1 MKICST
7 GKSFAHA
14 QSTLQPIMQPCH
26 SLPPHQQ
33 QQRRRRRRR
42 HVRVTHLSSSRRSSR
57 LCSMLRSSASV
68 SAASV
73 AACQS
78 SEPIGIV
85 SVAEPPCAAEVGGE
99 DCRTV
104 ETVSPVPVQ
113 MWEG

>member
-1 MKICST
+1 
-7 GKSFAHA
+7 
-14 QSTLQPIMQPCH
+14 
-26 SLPPHQQ
+26 
-33 QQRRRRRRR
+33 
-42 HVRVTHLSSSRRSSR
+42 
-57 LCSMLRSSASV
+57 MLRSSASV

-104 ETVSPVPVQ
+104 EAVSPVPVQ
-113 MWEG
+113 MWQGRAQSRRRCVSGSFRMFREVSEFGAREPPALGSAFRLQLG